1 MAITVS
7 ELLNGVASRLVYEG
21 SPCDSHPCWNEGKCI
36 LNGSSS
42 YHCEC
47 PPAFIGPQC
56 EYRLF
61 EICRSIRCRSST
73 SPICQVGSFFANCSF
88 VNQQDFLSSC
98 ISTHCLNNGT
108 CSNTTGSYRC
118 ICPPTFHGPF
128 CQFDVNATNYSWSAL
143 EIALLFF
150 VVFMIAF
157 AVFIV
162 CCASSNRMGFYIS
175 VPNKHYNR
183 WAEEDD
189 MFDDLPTE
197 NGEQL
202 MAMADIRKGIVVSRT
217 RETVLEDL
225 EDSAILQL

>member
-1 MAITVS
+1 M
-7 ELLNGVASRLVYEG
+7 
-21 SPCDSHPCWNEGKCI
+21 
-36 LNGSSS
+36 
-42 YHCEC
+42 
-47 PPAFIGPQC
+47 PAFN
-56 EYRLF
+56 
-61 EICRSIRCRSST
+61 
-73 SPICQVGSFFANCSF
+73 VGERIQS
-88 VNQQDFLSSC
+88 V
-98 ISTHCLNNGT
+98 I
-108 CSNTTGSYRC
+108 
-118 ICPPTFHGPF
+118 PV
-128 CQFDVNATNYSWSAL
+128 DVNATNYSWSAL

-157 AVFIV
+157 AIFIV

-225 EDSAILQL
+225 EDSSILQL

>member
-1 MAITVS
+1 M
-7 ELLNGVASRLVYEG
+7 
-21 SPCDSHPCWNEGKCI
+21 
-36 LNGSSS
+36 
-42 YHCEC
+42 
-47 PPAFIGPQC
+47 PAFNVPD
-56 EYRLF
+56 R
-61 EICRSIRCRSST
+61 IRKVI
-73 SPICQVGSFFANCSF
+73 PV
-88 VNQQDFLSSC
+88 
-98 ISTHCLNNGT
+98 
-108 CSNTTGSYRC
+108 
-118 ICPPTFHGPF
+118 
-128 CQFDVNATNYSWSAL
+128 DVNATNYSWSAL

-157 AVFIV
+157 AIFIV
-162 CCASSNRMGFYIS
+162 CCA
-175 VPNKHYNR
+175 